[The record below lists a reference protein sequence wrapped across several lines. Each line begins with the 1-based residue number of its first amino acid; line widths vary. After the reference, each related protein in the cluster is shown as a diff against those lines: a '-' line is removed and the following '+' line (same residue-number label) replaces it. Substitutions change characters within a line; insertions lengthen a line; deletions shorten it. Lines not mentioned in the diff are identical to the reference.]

1 MIYKIILNYWNASL
15 KFIWKEVIWMIVIKC
30 LLTSYLIF
38 KREDISFSWHRWDVT
53 CSPGTF
59 RMSWLPWNVD
69 YYYVMIIS
77 MFMNLYAQLCVQ
89 FLCMHNCL
97 YVQIFFLWRNSHN
110 TGFIRLSKESMI
122 LKRFRT
128 TSPLINHYS
137 SLKAAS
143 L

>member
-15 KFIWKEVIWMIVIKC
+15 KFIWKEIIWMIVIKC

-38 KREDISFSWHRWDVT
+38 QREDIIFPWHRWDVT

-69 YYYVMIIS
+69 LLCYKYVHEFVCTIVCTV
-77 MFMNLYAQLCVQ
+77 LY
-89 FLCMHNCL
+89 MHNCL
-97 YVQIFFLWRNSHN
+97 YVQFFFPLEKFTQHR
-110 TGFIRLSKESMI
+110 FCQIILSKGFMI

-128 TSPLINHYS
+128 TAHLINYYI